1 MRRRLYFVLPSVES
15 ARRTEDELLL
25 ARIEENHI
33 HFVARD
39 DIELGTL
46 PSASVVQRS
55 DLLHAMIIGLIAG
68 GITGMA
74 AGAVIY
80 FAPTETG
87 LGLGAILVVGLVG
100 AMIGT
105 WVSGM
110 IGISVPNTQL
120 RLFEPAVEKGQILMM
135 VDVPKA
141 RVAEITE
148 LIHSTHPEATDGGM
162 EPDKPAFP

>member
-1 MRRRLYFVLPSVES
+1 MRRRLYFVLPNVES
-15 ARRTEDELLL
+15 ARRTENELLL
-25 ARIEENHI
+25 ARIEESHI
-33 HFVARD
+33 HFLARED
-39 DIELGTL
+39 VELGRL

-68 GITGMA
+68 GMTGAA

-80 FAPTETG
+80 FAPAETG
-87 LGLGAILVVGLVG
+87 LGIGIILVVALVG
-100 AMIGT
+100 AVLGT

-120 RLFEPAVEKGQILMM
+120 RLFEPAVEAGQILMM

-148 LIHSTHPEATDGGM
+148 LIHATHPEAADGGM
-162 EPDKPAFP
+162 EMDKPAFP